1 MIANQREQQP
11 DAWNR
16 EILDIMLTMF
26 PADRR
31 PVLLSPY
38 TDPQFNGHNLL
49 CDRIIVHFFVQF
61 DVDICTYLG
70 TDWKWFVHRNCS
82 DC

>member
-11 DAWNR
+11 DPWNR
-16 EILDIMLTMF
+16 QVLDIMLAMF
-26 PADRR
+26 PSDHR

-49 CDRIIVHFFVQF
+49 CDRIMV
-61 DVDICTYLG
+61 
-70 TDWKWFVHRNCS
+70 
-82 DC
+82 

>member
-11 DAWNR
+11 DPWNR
-16 EILDIMLTMF
+16 QILDIMLAMF
-26 PADRR
+26 PTDRR

-49 CDRIIVHFFVQF
+49 CDRIIVHFVVQF
-61 DVDICTYLG
+61 DIRHLYLLG
-70 TDWKWFVHRNCS
+70 NQLEVVRS
-82 DC
+82 